1 VDLDVSSDL
10 GSLPRE
16 VEMALFR
23 IVQECLANVYR
34 HSGSTTARVRLVRG
48 ESEITL
54 EVADD
59 GRGIQGDPGTGV
71 GTASMRER
79 VQELGGFLDI
89 VSANGGTTVKAVI
102 PLAGNI
108 V

>member
-1 VDLDVSSDL
+1 
-10 GSLPRE
+10 
-16 VEMALFR
+16 
-23 IVQECLANVYR
+23 
-34 HSGSTTARVRLVRG
+34 
-48 ESEITL
+48 
-54 EVADD
+54 VADD
-59 GRGIQGDPGTGV
+59 GRGIQGDPSTGV

-102 PLAGNI
+102 PLAGSI